1 MRHRV
6 AHRKLGRVT
15 EHRIAMLRNQSV
27 ALLRYGSIETTVA
40 RAKEL
45 RPFVERIITVAK
57 RSLTA
62 PEGSNHHVIARRTVA
77 RDIADRDVV
86 SLLFSEIAPRYADRN
101 GGYTRLLRLGYRR
114 GEELGATYAAADLF
128 VFPSKTDTFGIVV
141 IEALA
146 SGLPVAAYP
155 ATGPVDIVTDER
167 LGALDADLGRAVER
181 ALQTGDPAACA
192 AAGRAYTWE
201 NCTRQ
206 FLDNLVPV
214 ARRGS

>member
-45 RPFVERIITVAK
+45 RPVGERIITVAK

-86 SLLFSEIAPRYADRN
+86 SMLFDDIAPRYTDRN
-101 GGYTRLLRLGYRR
+101 GGYTRMLRLGYRR
-114 GEELGATYAAADLF
+114 GDSAAIAQVEL
-128 VFPSKTDTFGIVV
+128 
-141 IEALA
+141 
-146 SGLPVAAYP
+146 
-155 ATGPVDIVTDER
+155 
-167 LGALDADLGRAVER
+167 LGSEFNPNADADKAKAEGDAKPKKKTLGSRMREAFGGRKKDAQDGPGAKNTKATKTARGGKKVTTPR
-181 ALQTGDPAACA
+181 K
-192 AAGRAYTWE
+192 AG
-201 NCTRQ
+201 
-206 FLDNLVPV
+206 
-214 ARRGS
+214 GS